1 VTRDVLWDPR
11 EFKRKIPNLTL
22 RQGWFVAL
30 PILFSFIGMVMVAV
44 GGFSCKMVKG
54 TEAGVDGYFYFGFTS
69 AERDGTCV
77 NYQSYDPDPPLETG
91 NAFAILATVFG
102 VLTLVAA
109 ILTTFVRFPP
119 LAVLGMSVSAFV
131 VAGFATIVT
140 GVGFANETC
149 KATGYT
155 CTPGS
160 MMYVTLVGTL
170 FWIAAGATFLF
181 VNKFERDAIMEGNG
195 STPIP
200 GVAAALHEGGGMDE
214 SQTPTTVI
222 ETITNPDGTKTRT
235 ITVTSYKDGQTIV
248 EKTIDTV

>member
-1 VTRDVLWDPR
+1 V
-11 EFKRKIPNLTL
+11 
-22 RQGWFVAL
+22 
-30 PILFSFIGMVMVAV
+30 FSFIGMVMVAV

-54 TEAGVDGYFYFGFTS
+54 TEAGVDGYWYFGFTS
-69 AERDGTCV
+69 VERDGTCV

-109 ILTTFVRFPP
+109 ILTTFIRFPP
-119 LAVLGMSVSAFV
+119 LAVLGMAVSAFA
-131 VAGFATIVT
+131 VAGFAIIVT

-149 KATGYT
+149 TAGGYT

-160 MMYVTLVGTL
+160 MMYVTLVGAL
-170 FWIAAGATFLF
+170 FWIASGATFLF
-181 VNKFERDAIMEGNG
+181 VNKFERDGIMEGNG

-200 GVAAALHEGGGMDE
+200 EVAALGVEGGME
-214 SQTPTTVI
+214 ENQTPTTVI

-235 ITVTSYKDGQTIV
+235 ITVTSYKDGQKIV
-248 EKTIDTV
+248 EKTSDTV